1 VAINFGVFGA
11 YKGTMTEALT
21 GDTYNSLPSIR
32 DTQTFYLTLKTGPAT
47 LTSYSEISPQGALL
61 ATTLSDVLYAV
72 TGDTFSVGSTIG
84 PTTST
89 TGVITVSTGETLTES
104 YKVVGSESVVTQ
116 AGTFACWIV
125 NQKVAY
131 STGASDDFTMW
142 VAPET
147 GNFVRISDKTIDA
160 DGTSYTYTASLTSI
174 VTAANRSHANTKRMI
189 GSGLTSAL
197 SLRR

>member
-1 VAINFGVFGA
+1 MRTKGTFLIPLTVLLVSCGGGGGGGSVSPVTQFRSNTVGDSWNYSVAINFGVFGA

-89 TGVITVSTGETLTES
+89 TGVITVSTGETPT
-104 YKVVGSESVVTQ
+104 
-116 AGTFACWIV
+116 
-125 NQKVAY
+125 
-131 STGASDDFTMW
+131 
-142 VAPET
+142 
-147 GNFVRISDKTIDA
+147 
-160 DGTSYTYTASLTSI
+160 
-174 VTAANRSHANTKRMI
+174 
-189 GSGLTSAL
+189 
-197 SLRR
+197 